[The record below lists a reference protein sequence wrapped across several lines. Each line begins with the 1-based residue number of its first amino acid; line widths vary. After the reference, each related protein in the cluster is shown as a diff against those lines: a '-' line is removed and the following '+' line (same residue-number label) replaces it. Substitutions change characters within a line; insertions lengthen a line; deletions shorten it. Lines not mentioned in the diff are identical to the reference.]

1 MSSILLRLRNW
12 LLRHSLFNSTILPA
26 IPRPIRWA
34 LRRIYFLPIDVLER
48 VSGSKDPMTPPKS
61 RIFTGGVE
69 GFGRSGDRLVER
81 LVEVTSLAPN
91 SRILDVGSGIGRLA
105 VPLTR
110 YLDSAGSY
118 EGLDIVP
125 TGIQWCTENITP
137 RHPNFRFTLADVY
150 NSEYNPGGR
159 LSASEYLFPY
169 PDDHFDIAI
178 LLSVFTHM
186 LPPDVERY
194 ASEISRVLVG
204 GGQCVAT
211 SYLINDESLELMNSG
226 RSSKRFRYHHPPYW
240 LANAKVPEFSVAYDE
255 EYVRELYET
264 HGFAEPHIHLGGWC
278 GREPFW
284 SKWSGPGDQDLVI
297 AVKGA

>member
-81 LVEVTSLAPN
+81 LVEVTNLAPN

-110 YLDSAGSY
+110 YLDRAGSY

-125 TGIQWCTENITP
+125 TGIQWCKENITP
-137 RHPNFRFTLADVY
+137 SHPNFRFTLADVH

-159 LSASEYLFPY
+159 LSASEYVFPY

-194 ASEISRVLVG
+194 VSEISRVLVR

-255 EYVRELYET
+255 EYVQELYET
-264 HGFAEPHIHLGGWC
+264 HGFAEPHIHFGGWC
-278 GREPFW
+278 GRDPFW

-297 AVKGA
+297 AVKGT

>member
-1 MSSILLRLRNW
+1 MSSTLLRLRNW
-12 LLRHSLFNSTILPA
+12 LLRHSFFNSTILPA
-26 IPRPIRWA
+26 IPRPVRWT
-34 LRRIYFLPIDVLER
+34 LRRIYLLPIDVVER

-69 GFGRSGDRLVER
+69 GFGPSGDRLVER
-81 LVEVTSLAPN
+81 LAAVTVLGPN
-91 SRILDVGSGIGRLA
+91 SRVLDVGSGIGRLA

-110 YLDSAGSY
+110 YLNDAGSY

-137 RHPNFRFTLADVY
+137 RHPNFGFTLADIY

-159 LSASEYLFPY
+159 LSASEYRFPY
-169 PDDHFDIAI
+169 PDNHFDIAI

-194 ASEISRVLVG
+194 VSEISRVLVG

-211 SYLINDESLELMNSG
+211 SYLINGEALELISAG
-226 RSSKRFRYHHPPYW
+226 KSSKRFKYHEPPYW

-255 EYVRELYET
+255 EYVRELYASR
-264 HGFAEPHIHLGGWC
+264 GFAESHIHLGGWC
-278 GREPFW
+278 GRAPFW

-297 AVKGA
+297 AVKSS

>member
-1 MSSILLRLRNW
+1 MTRTLLRLRGW
-12 LLRHSLFNSTILPA
+12 LLQHPLFNSTILPA
-26 IPRPIRWA
+26 IPRPIRWT
-34 LRRIYFLPIDVLER
+34 LRRIYLLPVDALER
-48 VSGSKDPMTPPKS
+48 LSGPKDPMTPPKS

-81 LVEVTSLAPN
+81 LAEVTGLTPKSKV
-91 SRILDVGSGIGRLA
+91 LDVGSGIGRLA

-110 YLDSAGSY
+110 YLDEDGFY

-137 RHPNFRFTLADVY
+137 RHPNFRFTLADIH

-159 LSASEYLFPY
+159 LPASEYRFPY
-169 PDDHFDIAI
+169 PDGHFDIAI

-194 ASEISRVLVG
+194 VSEISRVLVG
-204 GGQCVAT
+204 GGKCAAT
-211 SYLINDESLELMNSG
+211 SYLINDESRELIDSG
-226 RSSKRFRYHHPPYW
+226 KSSKRFRYHHPPYW

-255 EYVRELYET
+255 EYIRNLYTT
-264 HGFAEPHIHLGGWC
+264 HGFAEPQINLGGWC

-284 SKWSGPGDQDLVI
+284 SNWSGPGDQDLVV
-297 AVKGA
+297 AVKTS